1 MLNWWSNYSAEH
13 FKEQSQCMVQQY
25 GNFNWKLAGGQNVS
39 GALSHITG
47 VPVLSLFSGFGPCGC
62 RSAESALWGRTSPT
76 TGAFVRPIRWDVD

>member
-47 VPVLSLFSGFGPCGC
+47 VSVLSLFSGFVCGC
-62 RSAESALWGRTSPT
+62 RSVESALWGRTLPT
-76 TGAFVRPIRWDVD
+76 MEAFVRPIRWDVH